1 VCEGVRVMANG
12 IEVITGIERRVI
24 RSGNGDIVKVI
35 TE

>member
-1 VCEGVRVMANG
+1 MANG

-24 RSGNGDIVKVI
+24 RSGNRDIVKVI